1 VPCFTRRASAH
12 SESARMSGVELTG
25 VKPMRKH
32 TVRAITSLL
41 SAVGVL
47 LFVVCSSAAVADA
60 RVSVGGRSS
69 VSSGRHAGQ
78 SAGRMGR
85 AVRAA
90 PARGGRYT
98 VGQNRGGRWRG
109 WFNRGRRYDERAFI
123 SVGGG
128 SLRGRYRS
136 SGAFFFGY
144 SFSASEYRR
153 GSGPRYRRDLRR
165 EYRRDADD
173 DVPVPRA
180 TLYVPLVAS
189 PAPEVL
195 PRED

>member
-1 VPCFTRRASAH
+1 
-12 SESARMSGVELTG
+12 
-25 VKPMRKH
+25 MRKH

-41 SAVGVL
+41 LAAVTVL

-69 VSSGRHAGQ
+69 MSNGRHAGQ
-78 SAGRMGR
+78 STNRKGR
-85 AVRAA
+85 AVRGTR
-90 PARGGRYT
+90 ARDGRYT

-109 WFNRGRRYDERAFI
+109 WFNRGRGYDERAFI

-128 SLRGRYRS
+128 SFRGRYRS

-153 GSGPRYRRDLRR
+153 GSGARYRRDLRR
-165 EYRRDADD
+165 EYRSDRDRDIS
-173 DVPVPRA
+173 VPRA

-189 PAPEVL
+189 PAAEVL